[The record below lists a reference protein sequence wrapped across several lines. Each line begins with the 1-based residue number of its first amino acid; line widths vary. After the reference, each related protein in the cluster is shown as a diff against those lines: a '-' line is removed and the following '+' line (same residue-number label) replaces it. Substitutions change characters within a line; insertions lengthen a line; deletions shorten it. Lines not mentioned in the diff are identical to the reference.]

1 MPVIHTGPGG
11 FPVLI
16 QSSLFPPAARYGKPA
31 VPVFLESPSREDR
44 AMARRARGPGSLIER
59 LAGAVRVPPLQY
71 FDFHVF
77 VQLNDAYFIDARA
90 GEPLR
95 PW

>member
-1 MPVIHTGPGG
+1 
-11 FPVLI
+11 
-16 QSSLFPPAARYGKPA
+16 
-31 VPVFLESPSREDR
+31 
-44 AMARRARGPGSLIER
+44 MARRARGPGSLIER